1 MDFAPLT
8 NATVECGFERC
19 GTLVEIRFSE
29 TLGFVKESSS
39 PSFLGFLY
47 LKTLS

>member
-29 TLGFVKESSS
+29 TLGFVKRCRGTAT
-39 PSFLGFLY
+39 LDVLY